1 MLTMIYYQDVH
12 AHESG
17 VMKKMLV
24 VILDW
29 ELYLL
34 GL

>member
-1 MLTMIYYQDVH
+1 MIYYQDVR
-12 AHESG
+12 AIESG

-29 ELYLL
+29 ELYIL